1 MSRRLKVVLLSVVLY
16 SRAKLLTAIADRYS
30 AQGKRRWQ
38 RRSHA
43 STLYIIWVAH
53 KGDRPQSVTL
63 KAFKL
68 FGLKIQ
74 LQKGKKKK
82 RKRRIEPISPSVSS
96 RRTNQT
102 DQIPSLERKS
112 VVKEEGSK

>member
-1 MSRRLKVVLLSVVLY
+1 MLNYWQQSQID
-16 SRAKLLTAIADRYS
+16 TAHKEKDA
-30 AQGKRRWQ
+30 GKEEATQ
-38 RRSHA
+38 VQFVENV